1 MASGL
6 IHQENKTGTMDPY
19 YDQMLGKLALSYKMI
34 SSDQYVEALN
44 IQGRENSAET
54 PVFLADV
61 FFSQGYLRSEQIGIL
76 RQAIDIIASRR
87 KKKRF
92 GPLAV
97 SRGLITNQDLLRA
110 LDIKKQLHPNAMKPI
125 GQVLVDMGCMTVD
138 QVQEILELQKKMT
151 VSIPTLEEIAP
162 SHQESPA
169 STSSLFGDSLAL
181 NVSQDAL
188 IAVVGLPEKPEGVT
202 VEDVLAF
209 LDEKGVTFGRM
220 PEEYLKAC
228 LESRDLGVNAFVT
241 ARGRKGQPPVSGP
254 ATVHFSPRPLEH
266 DRPWERSTVKSGDV
280 LAERTLE
287 QPGIPR
293 VTVFGV
299 GFEEKD
305 QSGSYFMNGS
315 GARLNESRDKIT
327 AACDGEP
334 FFFADGAVGVLQEHP
349 VEDPKGQPLTL
360 SVEAHVT
367 IKGVPGPGTEIR
379 CVHLTAPDIEGAV
392 ILAEGDVQ
400 VEGRIVDSRI
410 IASGTVRAG
419 LIRNSTVSS
428 LGDVVVEHGIL
439 DSTIETS
446 CRCVVGNSVIASTV
460 RARRGIEASD
470 AASSDGVTC
479 SLEFGADVVPAIV
492 SGDRAGM
499 KKLEMGISGVVEDLH
514 SIESMIRITEQS
526 IADMTLT
533 RRKTEKELELLRTTV
548 ERMEQK
554 SNRQVVTGR
563 NKMELL
569 DREIQATDETIDV
582 LEDDRK
588 DQEHRMASLKK
599 QLQIKMK
606 NYREL
611 KESVERKSSGLAA
624 RLEPLPPLAQARI
637 RHEIDAGTVLKGPH
651 AVKILENTLGQV
663 LIREAENPDGT
674 RFIQIVAEDS

>member
-1 MASGL
+1 
-6 IHQENKTGTMDPY
+6 MDHY

-34 SSDQYVEALN
+34 ASDQYMEALN
-44 IQGRENSAET
+44 IQSRENSAET

-61 FFSQGYLRSEQIGIL
+61 FFSQGYLRSEQIDML

-110 LDIKKQLHPNAMKPI
+110 LDIKKQLSPSTMKPI
-125 GQVLVDMGCMTVD
+125 GQVLVDMGCLTVD

-162 SHQESPA
+162 SHQGSP
-169 STSSLFGDSLAL
+169 SSRSSLFGDSLAL

-188 IAVVGLPEKPEGVT
+188 TAVVGLPEKTEGVT
-202 VEDVLAF
+202 VEEVLAF

-228 LESRDLGVNAFVT
+228 LESRDLGVNAFIT
-241 ARGRKGQPPVSGP
+241 ARGRKGRAPVSGP

-266 DRPWERSTVKSGDV
+266 DRSWDQAPVKSGDV
-280 LAERTLE
+280 LARRTLE
-287 QPGIPR
+287 QPGVPR

-305 QSGSYFMNGS
+305 QGGSYFMNGS
-315 GARLNESRDKIT
+315 GARLNETRDEIT
-327 AACDGEP
+327 ASCDGEP
-334 FFFADGAVGVLQEHP
+334 FVFADGAVGVIQPHP

-360 SVEAHVT
+360 SVEAHVEVQ
-367 IKGVPGPGTEIR
+367 GVPGPGTEIR
-379 CVHLTAPDIEGAV
+379 CVHLTAPDLEGAV
-392 ILAEGDVQ
+392 ILAEGDVR

-419 LIRNSTVSS
+419 FIANSTVSS
-428 LGDVVVEHGIL
+428 IGEVVVEDDIL

-470 AASSDGVTC
+470 VASSDGATC
-479 SLEFGADVVPAIV
+479 SLEFGVDVVPVMV
-492 SGDRAGM
+492 SEDRAGM
-499 KKLEMGISGVVEDLH
+499 KKLEMDISGVVEDIH
-514 SIESMIRITEQS
+514 AIESMLQITEQS
-526 IADMTLT
+526 VADMSLN
-533 RRKTEKELELLRTTV
+533 RRKCEKELDLLRTTV

-569 DREIQATDETIDV
+569 VQEIQAADETIDV
-582 LEDDRK
+582 LEDDRT
-588 DQEHRMASLKK
+588 DLERRMASLKK

-611 KESVERKSSGLAA
+611 KESMERKNSGLAQ
-624 RLEPLPPLAQARI
+624 RLSLLPPLAQARI
-637 RHEIDAGTVLKGPH
+637 RHEIDAGTVLKGPKV
-651 AVKILENTLGQV
+651 VKILENTLGQV
-663 LIREAENPDGT
+663 LIREVENPDKT
-674 RFIQIVAEDS
+674 RFIQIVAEGS